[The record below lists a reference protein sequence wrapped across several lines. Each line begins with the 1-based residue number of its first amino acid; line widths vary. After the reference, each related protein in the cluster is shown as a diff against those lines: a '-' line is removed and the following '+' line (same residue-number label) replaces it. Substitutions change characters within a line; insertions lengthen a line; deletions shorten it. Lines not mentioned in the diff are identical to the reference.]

1 MSEPRVRLTRH
12 QGQLSFGNEIRQLLY
27 AYGDTSPHASFPQEP
42 NAETVR
48 VLDEVVTD
56 FIIETCHEAAQIANY
71 ANRQKVKADD
81 FRFILRRD
89 PVKLGRV
96 QELFRLE
103 RELKEAR
110 KAFDQNDDRLGGG
123 LKEAS
128 KAELADLADAAGVQ
142 DDSVSKDGTSGHRG
156 KGKKTKNSG
165 KRFSTDQS
173 VAGAGKKRKLGSVDD
188 NIT

>member
-27 AYGDTSPHASFPQEP
+27 AYGDTTPHSNFPQEP

-48 VLDEVVTD
+48 VLDEIVTD
-56 FIIETCHEAAQIANY
+56 FIIETCHEAAQVANY
-71 ANRQKVKADD
+71 SNRQKVKADD

-128 KAELADLADAAGVQ
+128 KAELADLADAAGIQ
-142 DDSVSKDGTSGHRG
+142 DDTLSKDGTSVPRTKGKRG
-156 KGKKTKNSG
+156 KYKKRNT
-165 KRFSTDQS
+165 TDPS
-173 VAGAGKKRKLGSVDD
+173 AGITGKKRKLGSIDGGLP
-188 NIT
+188 